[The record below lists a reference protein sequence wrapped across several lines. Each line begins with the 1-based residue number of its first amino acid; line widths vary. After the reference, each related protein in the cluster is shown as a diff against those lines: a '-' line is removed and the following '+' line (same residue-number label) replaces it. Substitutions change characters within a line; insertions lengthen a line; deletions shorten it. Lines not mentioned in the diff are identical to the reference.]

1 MNFKVVF
8 IIVSLEQKA
17 NLKNFRVKFMLFR
30 KYSMGQC
37 YKIQI
42 LQFFNRCRM
51 FLNYS
56 LIITSRNVDW
66 QQQFFLL
73 QFSLKMIL
81 KVTQFFSNCYS
92 IRCYFYLHCW
102 IIFSYVFEPTFFPVT
117 LECQYEFKVSN
128 QSQRKIAISS
138 SFSQNWI
145 FYQVPEYRLK

>member
-42 LQFFNRCRM
+42 LQIFSRCRM
-51 FLNYS
+51 FLDYS

-66 QQQFFLL
+66 QQQFFY
-73 QFSLKMIL
+73 
-81 KVTQFFSNCYS
+81 C
-92 IRCYFYLHCW
+92 
-102 IIFSYVFEPTFFPVT
+102 
-117 LECQYEFKVSN
+117 
-128 QSQRKIAISS
+128 
-138 SFSQNWI
+138 SF
-145 FYQVPEYRLK
+145 L

>member
-102 IIFSYVFEPTFFPVT
+102 FLLKKNIVGALFFLTF
-117 LECQYEFKVSN
+117 L
-128 QSQRKIAISS
+128 SQRSS
-138 SFSQNWI
+138 PWLLNVNTS
-145 FYQVPEYRLK
+145 LKFQTKAKGK

>member
-73 QFSLKMIL
+73 RFSLKMIL

-102 IIFSYVFEPTFFPVT
+102 FLLKKNIVGALSFLTF
-117 LECQYEFKVSN
+117 L
-128 QSQRKIAISS
+128 SQRSS
-138 SFSQNWI
+138 PWLLNVNTS
-145 FYQVPEYRLK
+145 LKFQTKAKGK